1 MRTEPLIPVR
11 ITGVVD
17 ESADV
22 KTFTLEPT
30 TADVRLSH
38 AAGQFL
44 TLKLPVDGQ
53 APITRTYSISSCP
66 VTDRRLA
73 VTVKR
78 AAGGVG
84 SNWLYEDAA
93 VGTVLHTYPPAGA
106 FTLDPS
112 DRVVHLFAAGVG
124 ITPIISLCKFALA
137 STDRPAL
144 LHYTVRDHD
153 DAPFLEDIRL
163 LERAYPGRLAVEV
176 HASDERGRLNA
187 STIRSV
193 TEHEPNPVSYVCGPD
208 GYTRLVVD
216 TLTTLGRPADAIRT
230 ESFGPSPVAGGEGS
244 GVAGASGTDRRAST
258 ARVRLDGAETVIPWP
273 ADTPLIDALDAAG
286 IAAPSSC
293 RQGECLTCE
302 CRIVAG
308 NASMRRNNVLDD
320 EDIAC
325 GYALACQLI
334 PHDSDVTVAFS

>member
-30 TADVRLSH
+30 TPGARLSH

-44 TLKLPVDGQ
+44 TLRLPVAGEG
-53 APITRTYSISSCP
+53 PITRTYSLSSCP

-78 AAGGVG
+78 TTGGVG

-93 VGTVLHTYPPAGA
+93 VGTVLHTYPPAGE

-124 ITPIISLCKFALA
+124 ITPIIALCKYTLA
-137 STDRPAL
+137 GTGRRIL
-144 LHYTVRDHD
+144 LHYTVRAHD
-153 DAPFLEDIRL
+153 DAPFLDHIRL
-163 LERAYPGRLAVEV
+163 LERAHPGRLAVEV
-176 HASDERGRLNA
+176 HASDEQGRPGA
-187 STIRSV
+187 SAIRSA
-193 TEHEPNPVSYVCGPD
+193 TEHEPDPVSYVCGPD

-216 TLTTLGRPADAIRT
+216 TLTALGRREEAVRT
-230 ESFGPSPVAGGEGS
+230 ESFGPSPVTAGG
-244 GVAGASGTDRRAST
+244 ATGAADGNDTDHRAST
-258 ARVRLDGAETVIPWP
+258 ARVRLDGSETVVPWP

-286 IAAPSSC
+286 IPAPSSC

-302 CRIVAG
+302 CRIIAG

-334 PHDSDVTVAFS
+334 PHDSEVTVAFS